1 MIVNKDIFLYMI
13 RIVCTAALILSNTPP
28 VGAMELAMRE
38 IKGPIRADVLRVLDG
53 DTVEVR
59 AYPWPQQ
66 SVDVL
71 VRLRGI
77 DAPEIHS
84 KCGEERVRAEIAKD
98 RLSGMVAAQKH
109 VLLTDIGGDK
119 YFGRVVA
126 NLGLE
131 DGEDAAS
138 TLILENLVLPYD
150 GGHEHKEHPFCQ
162 S

>member
-1 MIVNKDIFLYMI
+1 MRQI
-13 RIVCTAALILSNTPP
+13 R
-28 VGAMELAMRE
+28 
-38 IKGPIRADVLRVLDG
+38 GPIAADVLRVLDG

-84 KCGEERVRAEIAKD
+84 KCETEREKAEIARN
-98 RLSGMVAAQKH
+98 RLSSMIGEQKH
-109 VLLTDIGGDK
+109 VLLTDIDGDK

-126 NLGLE
+126 NLGLQ

-150 GGHEHKEHPFCQ
+150 GGHKDHPYCQ